1 MSGVFPSPR
10 ETIGV
15 EAETGRNSRYC
26 SITPLLRCDFAV
38 AESIW
43 ISYAKQVRPIVDLQ
57 ARCKVNR
64 MPGLSKEDKLRL
76 LTTMLESRH
85 ADLREQ
91 NLNRQGKGH
100 FHVSGMGHE
109 ALAAVSIQMKPGD
122 YIFSYYRDRGLVLG
136 RGMTTRQ
143 LGLEYF
149 AKRNTGSGGRQMPS
163 HYSNADL
170 HIWSVPTPTGS
181 QLLPACGIAWGIQL
195 DGKKN
200 LVVTTVGDAATR
212 QGDFFEAL
220 CFAKEKKLPLLFL
233 VEDNAYGISMPTRKT
248 NPLALNVLESENW
261 RRINGENVQQV
272 YDATAEAFEKIR
284 AGNGPFFFWINMER
298 LSSHTSSDDQK
309 LYRSQDEL
317 RELEKFD
324 PLKCW
329 KDQLIEEGIVTA
341 EEFARLDSE
350 IKERIRH
357 EYAEAEK
364 AEDPSPNELLANV
377 TKPAPKIDKEILP
390 PGKYRIGDTVNKT
403 LRAGLEEDPRRI
415 LFGEDIE
422 DPKGGVFRLTQK
434 LSTEFPKQVFNSP
447 LAESTIL
454 GVACGLA
461 AYGKRPVFE
470 LQFIDFIY
478 PGFNQLV
485 TNISNLRW
493 RSFGNWQCPAVI
505 YAPYGA
511 YLPGGSLWH
520 SQANES
526 ALAHYPGLN
535 VVIPST
541 PADAAGLLWTA
552 MHGED
557 PVVFLI
563 PKHLLWAEH
572 EYAEPI
578 RAVPLGRA
586 RQCTN
591 GSDVTVIAWG
601 NTIEKSLEAI
611 AKIDKETSVELID
624 LRSIVPW
631 DKAAIEDSVHKT
643 RRLVV
648 VQEDTQNCSVG
659 QMIISHITSTP
670 ELWNELISPPILV
683 SKANVMIG
691 YNPIYEY
698 AALPDVERI
707 VAAIRRSVATKYER
721 VAVAGIADSGRA
733 ETETAFIQPG
743 SPIPAT
749 AGRIQSI
756 TIPVMGE
763 GIRNAKIVSLLKK
776 PGDPVALDD
785 ELCEVETDKA
795 VYPIQSSFAGVMGE
809 WKTKVGDTVEI
820 GQELGT
826 LFTDEASLAEQFQGA
841 AEVSAPVTA
850 GVDRGRSV
858 PEREFVRPGS
868 ATPATG
874 IEPALSPTITRKLS
888 RVIPANL
895 QIDARWH
902 AIQEA
907 REVSK
912 KKDGKEA
919 PSPSVMIAWSVVR
932 AMEKHAPFRRLIL
945 DDDQIVQNDDFD
957 LGVAVALEGDRLATA
972 VITNANKK
980 SWPEFVKIYNETV
993 AATRG
998 GRVDAM
1004 NAPVVITSLGAFG
1017 VKAGAPI
1024 VVPPSVGTLFVG
1036 SAHRELIP
1044 NKNRNESAEVI
1055 TLSLTF
1061 DHRVVNGAGAAAF
1074 ANEIKTRIEAFKIP
1088 SEKVSAE
1095 SARKR

>member
-1 MSGVFPSPR
+1 M
-10 ETIGV
+10 
-15 EAETGRNSRYC
+15 
-26 SITPLLRCDFAV
+26 TPALRCDFV
-38 AESIW
+38 IVECINF
-43 ISYAKQVRPIVDLQ
+43 SYARQVRVIVDRE
-57 ARCKVNR
+57 ARCKINR
-64 MPGLSKEDKLRL
+64 MPALSKDDKLRL
-76 LTTMLESRH
+76 LRSILESRH

-91 NLNRQGKGH
+91 NLIRQGKGH

-109 ALAAVSIQMKPGD
+109 GLAAVSIQMEPDD
-122 YIFSYYRDRGLVLG
+122 YVVSYYRDRGLVLG

-163 HYSNADL
+163 HYSDADL

-212 QGDFFEAL
+212 QGDFFEAI
-220 CFAKEKKLPLLFL
+220 CFAKEKKLPMLFL
-233 VEDNAYGISMPTRKT
+233 VEDNAYGISMPTRT
-248 NPLALNVLESENW
+248 SNPLALNVLEPDNW
-261 RRINGENVQQV
+261 RRIDGQNVEQV

-284 AGNGPFFFWINMER
+284 AGSGPFFFWIKMER

-309 LYRSQDEL
+309 LYRREEEL
-317 RELEKFD
+317 RDLEKFD

-329 KDQLIEEGIVTA
+329 KDQLIEEGIITV
-341 EEFARLDSE
+341 EEFAKLDNE
-350 IKERIRH
+350 IKERIRR
-357 EYAEAEK
+357 EYSKAEK
-364 AEDPSPNELLANV
+364 AEDPSPKELLTNV
-377 TKPAPKIDKEILP
+377 TKPPPKIDKEILS

-403 LRAGLEEDPRRI
+403 LRLGLEEDRRRI

-485 TNISNLRW
+485 TNISTLRW
-493 RSFGNWQCPAVI
+493 RSYGNWKCPAVI

-535 VVIPST
+535 VLIPST

-552 MHGED
+552 MHSDD
-557 PVVFLI
+557 PVIFLI

-572 EYAEPI
+572 EYADPI

-591 GSDVTVIAWG
+591 GSDVTVVAWG

-611 AKIDKETSVELID
+611 AKIDNETSVELID

-631 DKAAIEDSVHKT
+631 DKAAIEKSVRKT

-648 VQEDTQNCSVG
+648 VQEDTENCSVG
-659 QMIISHITSTP
+659 QMIISHLSGDA

-707 VAAIRRSVATKYER
+707 IAAIKRSISTDQERPVA
-721 VAVAGIADSGRA
+721 AVAG
-733 ETETAFIQPG
+733 
-743 SPIPAT
+743 
-749 AGRIQSI
+749 
-756 TIPVMGE
+756 
-763 GIRNAKIVSLLKK
+763 
-776 PGDPVALDD
+776 
-785 ELCEVETDKA
+785 
-795 VYPIQSSFAGVMGE
+795 
-809 WKTKVGDTVEI
+809 
-820 GQELGT
+820 
-826 LFTDEASLAEQFQGA
+826 
-841 AEVSAPVTA
+841 
-850 GVDRGRSV
+850 
-858 PEREFVRPGS
+858 
-868 ATPATG
+868 
-874 IEPALSPTITRKLS
+874 
-888 RVIPANL
+888 
-895 QIDARWH
+895 
-902 AIQEA
+902 
-907 REVSK
+907 
-912 KKDGKEA
+912 
-919 PSPSVMIAWSVVR
+919 
-932 AMEKHAPFRRLIL
+932 
-945 DDDQIVQNDDFD
+945 
-957 LGVAVALEGDRLATA
+957 
-972 VITNANKK
+972 
-980 SWPEFVKIYNETV
+980 V
-993 AATRG
+993 AAG
-998 GRVDAM
+998 
-1004 NAPVVITSLGAFG
+1004 
-1017 VKAGAPI
+1017 
-1024 VVPPSVGTLFVG
+1024 
-1036 SAHRELIP
+1036 
-1044 NKNRNESAEVI
+1044 
-1055 TLSLTF
+1055 
-1061 DHRVVNGAGAAAF
+1061 
-1074 ANEIKTRIEAFKIP
+1074 
-1088 SEKVSAE
+1088 
-1095 SARKR
+1095 

>member
-1 MSGVFPSPR
+1 MPALSKDDKMR
-10 ETIGV
+10 
-15 EAETGRNSRYC
+15 
-26 SITPLLRCDFAV
+26 LLR
-38 AESIW
+38 I
-43 ISYAKQVRPIVDLQ
+43 I
-57 ARCKVNR
+57 
-64 MPGLSKEDKLRL
+64 
-76 LTTMLESRH
+76 LESRH

-91 NLNRQGKGH
+91 NLIRQGKGH

-109 ALAAVSIQMKPGD
+109 ALAAVSIQMEPDD
-122 YIFSYYRDRGLVLG
+122 YIVSYYRDRGLVLG

-163 HYSNADL
+163 HYSDADL

-181 QLLPACGIAWGIQL
+181 QLLPACGIAWGIKL

-200 LVVTTVGDAATR
+200 VVVTTVGDAATR
-212 QGDFFEAL
+212 QGDFFEAI
-220 CFAKEKKLPLLFL
+220 CFAKEKKLPVLFL

-248 NPLALNVLESENW
+248 NPLALDIVEQENW
-261 RRINGENVQQV
+261 RQIEGQDVQLV

-284 AGNGPFFFWINMER
+284 GGGGPFFFWIKMER

-309 LYRSQDEL
+309 LYRSAEELQD
-317 RELEKFD
+317 LEKCD
-324 PLKCW
+324 PLICW
-329 KDQLIEEGIVTA
+329 KDQLIKEGVITQKAYA
-341 EEFARLDSE
+341 ELDNE
-350 IKERIRH
+350 IKERVRR

-364 AEDPSPNELLANV
+364 AEDPSPNELLTNV
-377 TKPAPKIDKEILP
+377 TKPPPNIEKEILP

-403 LRAGLEEDPRRI
+403 LRAGIEEDSQRI

-434 LSTEFPKQVFNSP
+434 LSSEFPEQVFNSP

-485 TNISNLRW
+485 TNMSTLRW
-493 RSFGNWQCPAVI
+493 RSFGNWKCPAVI

-552 MHGED
+552 MHCED
-557 PVVFLI
+557 PVVFLV

-572 EYAEPI
+572 EYDEPI
-578 RAVPLGRA
+578 RAVPLGKAHNVRE
-586 RQCTN
+586 
-591 GSDVTVIAWG
+591 GSDVTLVAWG
-601 NTIEKSLEAI
+601 NTIEKSLEALN
-611 AKIDKETSVELID
+611 KIGNEISVELID

-631 DKAAIEDSVHKT
+631 DAPAIEESVCKT

-648 VQEDTQNCSVG
+648 VQEDTENCSVG
-659 QMIISHITSTP
+659 QMIISHVTATA
-670 ELWNELISPPILV
+670 ELWNELLSPPILV
-683 SKANVMIG
+683 SKPNVVIG

-707 VAAIRRSVATKYER
+707 VTAIRRSTSTRHERAT
-721 VAVAGIADSGRA
+721 VAGIGDSGRA
-733 ETETAFIQPG
+733 EAEPAFTRPE
-743 SPIPAT
+743 STLPAT
-749 AGRIQSI
+749 GETTEQHVQSI
-756 TIPVMGE
+756 TVPVMGE

-776 PGDPVALDD
+776 PGEQIQLDD

-826 LFTDEASLAEQFQGA
+826 IVTRESAFAEQFEA
-841 AEVSAPVTA
+841 AAKSSPKRETVEAAVSAAVP
-850 GVDRGRSV
+850 GDRGRHARHSN
-858 PEREFVRPGS
+858 
-868 ATPATG
+868 
-874 IEPALSPTITRKLS
+874 IEPALSPTITRKLN

-895 QIDARWH
+895 QIDARWD
-902 AIQEA
+902 AIHNA
-907 REVSK
+907 RQAVK
-912 KKDGKEA
+912 KTGREQA
-919 PSPSVMIAWSVVR
+919 PSPSVMIAWAVVR

-945 DDDQIVQNDDFD
+945 EDDQIVQNDNFD
-957 LGVAVALEGDRLATA
+957 LGIAVALEGDRLATA
-972 VITNANKK
+972 VITTANQK
-980 SWPEFVKIYNETV
+980 SWPEFVATYNETV

-1004 NAPVVITSLGAFG
+1004 NAPVVITSLGAFE

-1036 SAHRELIP
+1036 TAHRELIS
-1044 NKNRNESAEVI
+1044 NKNKNESAEVI

-1074 ANEIKTRIEAFKIP
+1074 ANEIKKQIEGFKIP
-1088 SEKVSAE
+1088 KSEKHAASA
-1095 SARKR
+1095 

>member
-1 MSGVFPSPR
+1 
-10 ETIGV
+10 
-15 EAETGRNSRYC
+15 
-26 SITPLLRCDFAV
+26 
-38 AESIW
+38 
-43 ISYAKQVRPIVDLQ
+43 
-57 ARCKVNR
+57 
-64 MPGLSKEDKLRL
+64 
-76 LTTMLESRH
+76 MLESRH

-109 ALAAVSIQMKPGD
+109 ALAAVSIQMQPDD
-122 YIFSYYRDRGLVLG
+122 YIVPYYRDRGLVLG
-136 RGMTTRQ
+136 RGMTTRE
-143 LGLEYF
+143 LALEYF

-163 HYSNADL
+163 HYSHANL

-181 QLLPACGIAWGIQL
+181 ELLPACGIAWGIKL
-195 DGKKN
+195 DEKKN

-212 QGDFFEAL
+212 EGDFFEAV

-248 NPLALNVLESENW
+248 NPLALNVLESANW
-261 RRINGENVQQV
+261 GQIEGQNVQQV
-272 YDATAEAFEKIR
+272 YEARAGAFEKIR
-284 AGNGPFFFWINMER
+284 AGGGPLFFWVTMER

-309 LYRSQDEL
+309 LYRNDEEL
-317 RELEKFD
+317 RVLEKFD

-341 EEFARLDSE
+341 EEYAKLDEE
-350 IKERIRH
+350 IKERVRR
-357 EYAEAEK
+357 EYGEAEK

-377 TKPAPKIDKEILP
+377 TKPPPKIDKEILP

-461 AYGKRPVFE
+461 AYGRRPVFE

-493 RSFGNWQCPAVI
+493 RSFGNWKCPAVI

-526 ALAHYPGLN
+526 AFAHYPGLN

-541 PADAAGLLWTA
+541 PEDAAGLLWTA

-557 PVVFLI
+557 PVLFLI
-563 PKHLLWAEH
+563 PKHMFWAER
-572 EYAEPI
+572 ESKEPV
-578 RAVPLGRA
+578 RAVPFGQA
-586 RQCTN
+586 RKFRD
-591 GSDVTVIAWG
+591 GSDVTLVAWG
-601 NTIEKSLEAI
+601 NTVEKSFEALT
-611 AKIDKETSVELID
+611 KIDNEISVELFD

-631 DKAAIEDSVHKT
+631 DKESIAASVHKT

-648 VQEDTQNCSVG
+648 VQEDTENCSVG
-659 QMIISHITSTP
+659 QMIISHITAQP
-670 ELWNELISPPILV
+670 DLWSEMVSPPILV
-683 SKANVMIG
+683 SKTNVMIG

-698 AALPDVERI
+698 AALPDVDRI
-707 VAAIRRSVATKYER
+707 VAAIRRSASIQTSRGEAPMLRDRKPAAIESAKATPKKVEMPKGH
-721 VAVAGIADSGRA
+721 V
-733 ETETAFIQPG
+733 QPITV
-743 SPIPAT
+743 PI
-749 AGRIQSI
+749 
-756 TIPVMGE
+756 MGE

-776 PGDPVALDD
+776 PGDPIALDD
-785 ELCEVETDKA
+785 DLCEVETDKA
-795 VYPIQSSFAGVMGE
+795 VYPIQSSFAGTMGE
-809 WKTKVGDTVEI
+809 WKTKVGDTVDI

-826 LFTDEASLAEQFQGA
+826 ILTGEASADGA
-841 AEVSAPVTA
+841 VEAVVASRKEPQPARDETRRRR
-850 GVDRGRSV
+850 GV
-858 PEREFVRPGS
+858 
-868 ATPATG
+868 
-874 IEPALSPTITRKLS
+874 EPALSPTITRKLS

-895 QIDARWH
+895 QIDARWDS
-902 AIQEA
+902 IRKA
-907 REVSK
+907 RDASK
-912 KKDGKEA
+912 KKNGRNG
-919 PSPSVMIAWSVVR
+919 PSPSVMIAWAVVR

-945 DDDQIVQNDDFD
+945 EDESIIENENFD
-957 LGVAVALEGDRLATA
+957 LGVAVALENDRLATA
-972 VITNANKK
+972 VIVDANKK
-980 SWPEFVKIYNETV
+980 SWPEFVKIYDETIE
-993 AATRG
+993 ATRS

-1004 NAPVVITSLGAFG
+1004 NAPVVISSLGAFG

-1036 SAHRELIP
+1036 TAHHEIVS
-1044 NKNRNESAEVI
+1044 NGKKNETAEVI

-1061 DHRVVNGAGAAAF
+1061 DHRVLNGAAAASF
-1074 ANEIKTRIEAFKIP
+1074 VHEIKQHIESFKIP
-1088 SEKVSAE
+1088 AGGTRSVASH
-1095 SARKR
+1095 

>member
-1 MSGVFPSPR
+1 
-10 ETIGV
+10 
-15 EAETGRNSRYC
+15 
-26 SITPLLRCDFAV
+26 
-38 AESIW
+38 
-43 ISYAKQVRPIVDLQ
+43 
-57 ARCKVNR
+57 
-64 MPGLSKEDKLRL
+64 MPALSKNDKLRL
-76 LTTMLESRH
+76 LTLIVESRH

-91 NLNRQGKGH
+91 NLIRQGKGH

-109 ALAAVSIQMKPGD
+109 ALAAVSIQMEPDD
-122 YIFSYYRDRGLVLG
+122 YIVSYYRDRGLVLG
-136 RGMTTRQ
+136 RGMTTHQ

-163 HYSNADL
+163 HYSDADL

-181 QLLPACGIAWGIQL
+181 QLLPACGIAWGIKL

-200 LVVTTVGDAATR
+200 LVVTTIGDAATR
-212 QGDFFEAL
+212 QGDFFEAI
-220 CFAKEKKLPLLFL
+220 CFAKEKKLPVLFL

-248 NPLALNVLESENW
+248 NPLALDILERDNW
-261 RRINGENVQQV
+261 RELEGQDIQQV

-284 AGNGPFFFWINMER
+284 AGGGPFFFWINMER

-309 LYRSQDEL
+309 LYRSAEEL
-317 RELEKFD
+317 GELEEFD

-329 KDQLIEEGIVTA
+329 KDQLIKEGVITQQQYA
-341 EEFARLDSE
+341 ELDHE
-350 IKERIRH
+350 VKERIRR
-357 EYAEAEK
+357 EYAEAER

-377 TKPAPKIDKEILP
+377 TKTPPKGDKQILP

-403 LRAGLEEDPRRI
+403 LRVGLGEEPRRI

-493 RSFGNWQCPAVI
+493 RSFGNWKCPAVI

-526 ALAHYPGLN
+526 ALAHYPGLS
-535 VVIPST
+535 VIIPST

-552 MHGED
+552 MHCED
-557 PVVFLI
+557 PVIFLI

-572 EYAEPI
+572 EYTEPI
-578 RAVPLGRA
+578 RAVPLGKA
-586 RQCTN
+586 RQLRQ
-591 GSDVTVIAWG
+591 GSDVTLVAWG
-601 NTIEKSLEAI
+601 NTVEKSLEALE
-611 AKIDKETSVELID
+611 KIGDEISIELID

-631 DKAAIEDSVHKT
+631 DKAAIENSVRKT

-648 VQEDTQNCSVG
+648 VQEDTENCSVG
-659 QMIISHITSTP
+659 QMIISHVTGTH
-670 ELWNELISPPILV
+670 ELWNELLSPPILV
-683 SKANVMIG
+683 SKPNVMIG

-707 VAAIRRSVATKYER
+707 VAAIRRCVSTKHDRAFVA
-721 VAVAGIADSGRA
+721 AGVDHDHSLPEPDFG
-733 ETETAFIQPG
+733 QPG
-743 SPIPAT
+743 STTFA
-749 AGRIQSI
+749 ARESI
-756 TIPVMGE
+756 ERHVQAITVPVMGE
-763 GIRNAKIVSLLKK
+763 GIRSAKIVSLLKQ
-776 PGDPVALDD
+776 PGEPIQLDD

-809 WKTKVGDTVEI
+809 WKIKVGDTVEI

-826 LFTDEASLAEQFQGA
+826 IFTSEPAFAEQLEAA
-841 AEVSAPVTA
+841 AEISAAVPA
-850 GVDRGRSV
+850 IGDRGLAT
-858 PEREFVRPGS
+858 RETKEQPGS
-868 ATPATG
+868 PTPGTV
-874 IEPALSPTITRKLS
+874 IEPALSPTITRRLN

-895 QIDARWH
+895 QIDARWE
-902 AIQEA
+902 AIEKA
-907 REVSK
+907 REAAK
-912 KKDGKEA
+912 RKDGERA
-919 PSPSVMIAWSVVR
+919 PSPSVMIAWSVMR
-932 AMEKHAPFRRLIL
+932 AMEKHPPFRRLIL
-945 DDDQIVQNDDFD
+945 EDDQIVQHDDFD
-957 LGVAVALEGDRLATA
+957 LGVAVALESDRLATA
-972 VITNANKK
+972 VITNANQK
-980 SWPEFVKIYNETV
+980 SWPEFVTTYGETV
-993 AATRG
+993 VATRA

-1017 VKAGAPI
+1017 VKAAAPI

-1036 SAHRELIP
+1036 TAHRELIP
-1044 NKNRNESAEVI
+1044 NKNRNDSAEVI

-1074 ANEIKTRIEAFKIP
+1074 ANEIRKQIEEFEIP
-1088 SEKVSAE
+1088 NREPTAIS
-1095 SARKR
+1095 R

>member
-1 MSGVFPSPR
+1 
-10 ETIGV
+10 
-15 EAETGRNSRYC
+15 
-26 SITPLLRCDFAV
+26 
-38 AESIW
+38 
-43 ISYAKQVRPIVDLQ
+43 
-57 ARCKVNR
+57 
-64 MPGLSKEDKLRL
+64 MPALSKEDKLRL

-91 NLNRQGKGH
+91 NLIRQGKGH

-109 ALAAVSIQMKPGD
+109 ALAAVSLQMEPGD
-122 YIFSYYRDRGLVLG
+122 YIVSYYRDRGLVLG
-136 RGMTTRQ
+136 RGMTTKQ

-149 AKRNTGSGGRQMPS
+149 AKRNTGSGGGQMPS
-163 HYSNADL
+163 HYSNAAL

-195 DGKKN
+195 DGKEN

-212 QGDFFEAL
+212 QGDFFEAI
-220 CFAKEKKLPLLFL
+220 CFAKEKKLPVLFL

-261 RRINGENVQQV
+261 RRIDGENVQQV
-272 YDATAEAFEKIR
+272 YDATAEAFAKIR
-284 AGNGPFFFWINMER
+284 AGGGPSFFWIKMER

-309 LYRSQDEL
+309 LYRAEEEL
-317 RELEKFD
+317 LGLEKFD
-324 PLKCW
+324 PLTCW
-329 KDQLIEEGIVTA
+329 KDQLIEEGILSTEA
-341 EEFARLDSE
+341 FAKFDNE
-350 IKERIRH
+350 IKESIRL
-357 EYAEAEK
+357 EYPEAKK
-364 AEDPSPNELLANV
+364 AGDPSPNELLANV
-377 TKPAPKIDKEILP
+377 TEPPPKIDKDILP

-434 LSTEFPKQVFNSP
+434 LSSEFPKQVFNSP

-470 LQFIDFIY
+470 VQFIDFIY

-493 RSFGNWQCPAVI
+493 RTFGNWKCPAVI

-557 PVVFLI
+557 PVIFLI
-563 PKHLLWAEH
+563 AKHLLWAEH

-578 RAVPLGRA
+578 EAVPLGRA
-586 RQCTN
+586 RHCKR
-591 GSDVTVIAWG
+591 GSDVTLVAWG

-611 AKIDKETSVELID
+611 ASIDDQISIELLD

-631 DKAAIEDSVHKT
+631 DKAAVEDSVRKT

-648 VQEDTQNCSVG
+648 VQEDTENCSVG
-659 QMIISHITSTP
+659 QMIISHVTSTP
-670 ELWNELISPPILV
+670 ELWNELVSPPILV

-721 VAVAGIADSGRA
+721 TIVAAGADRGRVAPEREFA
-733 ETETAFIQPG
+733 QPG
-743 SPIPAT
+743 STSPVT
-749 AGRIQSI
+749 VDHSKRRVQSI
-756 TIPVMGE
+756 TVPIMGE
-763 GIRNAKIVSLLKK
+763 GIRSAKIVSLLKK

-795 VYPIQSSFAGVMGE
+795 VYPIQSSFAGMMGE

-826 LFTDEASLAEQFQGA
+826 LLSDEEPLADRKSVEA
-841 AEVSAPVTA
+841 AVPAVEPS
-850 GVDRGRSV
+850 DRGR
-858 PEREFVRPGS
+858 
-868 ATPATG
+868 
-874 IEPALSPTITRKLS
+874 
-888 RVIPANL
+888 
-895 QIDARWH
+895 H
-902 AIQEA
+902 
-907 REVSK
+907 
-912 KKDGKEA
+912 
-919 PSPSVMIAWSVVR
+919 
-932 AMEKHAPFRRLIL
+932 
-945 DDDQIVQNDDFD
+945 
-957 LGVAVALEGDRLATA
+957 
-972 VITNANKK
+972 
-980 SWPEFVKIYNETV
+980 
-993 AATRG
+993 
-998 GRVDAM
+998 
-1004 NAPVVITSLGAFG
+1004 
-1017 VKAGAPI
+1017 
-1024 VVPPSVGTLFVG
+1024 
-1036 SAHRELIP
+1036 
-1044 NKNRNESAEVI
+1044 
-1055 TLSLTF
+1055 
-1061 DHRVVNGAGAAAF
+1061 
-1074 ANEIKTRIEAFKIP
+1074 
-1088 SEKVSAE
+1088 
-1095 SARKR
+1095 

>member
-1 MSGVFPSPR
+1 
-10 ETIGV
+10 
-15 EAETGRNSRYC
+15 
-26 SITPLLRCDFAV
+26 
-38 AESIW
+38 
-43 ISYAKQVRPIVDLQ
+43 
-57 ARCKVNR
+57 
-64 MPGLSKEDKLRL
+64 MPALSKEDKLRL
-76 LTTMLESRH
+76 LTTILESRH

-109 ALAAVSIQMKPGD
+109 ALAAVSIQMEPDD
-122 YIFSYYRDRGLVLG
+122 YIVSYYRDRGLVLG

-220 CFAKEKKLPLLFL
+220 CFAKEKKLPVLFL
-233 VEDNAYGISMPTRKT
+233 VEDNAYGISMPTRKN
-248 NPLALNVLESENW
+248 NPLRLNILEPDNW
-261 RRINGENVQQV
+261 RRIEGQDVQQV
-272 YDATAEAFEKIR
+272 YDATAEAFQNIR
-284 AGNGPFFFWINMER
+284 AGNGPFFFWIRMER

-309 LYRSQDEL
+309 LYRSAEEL
-317 RELEKFD
+317 QLLEKSD

-329 KDQLIEEGIVTA
+329 KDQLIQEGAITA
-341 EEFARLDSE
+341 EEFAKLDNE
-350 IKERIRH
+350 VKDRIRR

-377 TKPAPKIDKEILP
+377 TKSPPKLDKEVLP

-403 LRAGLEEDPRRI
+403 LRMGLEEDSRRI

-434 LSTEFPKQVFNSP
+434 LSAEFPRQVFNSP

-485 TNISNLRW
+485 TNISTLRW
-493 RSFGNWQCPAVI
+493 RSFGNWNCPAVI

-535 VVIPST
+535 IVIPST

-552 MHGED
+552 MHSED
-557 PVVFLI
+557 PVIFLI

-572 EYAEPI
+572 EYMEPI
-578 RAVPLGRA
+578 RAVPLGQA
-586 RQCTN
+586 RKLRD
-591 GSDVTVIAWG
+591 GSDITLVAWG
-601 NTIEKSLEAI
+601 NTVEKSLDALN
-611 AKIDKETSVELID
+611 KIDNRISVELID
-624 LRSIVPW
+624 LRSVVPW
-631 DKAAIEDSVHKT
+631 DRRAIEESVRKT

-648 VQEDTQNCSVG
+648 VQEDTENCSVG
-659 QMIISHITSTP
+659 QMIISHITSIS
-670 ELWNELISPPILV
+670 ELWSEIISPPILV

-707 VAAIRRSVATKYER
+707 VSAIQRSVKTRHER
-721 VAVAGIADSGRA
+721 AVVGADVERGRLVPSLTQVPLGSA
-733 ETETAFIQPG
+733 RPGTVETSKRHVQN
-743 SPIPAT
+743 
-749 AGRIQSI
+749 I
-756 TIPVMGE
+756 TVPVMGE
-763 GIRNAKIVSLLKK
+763 GIRNAKVVSLLKN
-776 PGDPVALDD
+776 PGDAIALDD

-826 LFTDEASLAEQFQGA
+826 IITAEPSFADQFQEA
-841 AEVSAPVTA
+841 ADVSARTGEAAVPGRKQPEVA
-850 GVDRGRSV
+850 PEDRR
-858 PEREFVRPGS
+858 RYK
-868 ATPATG
+868 
-874 IEPALSPTITRKLS
+874 IEPALSPTITRKLVH
-888 RVIPANL
+888 VIPANL
-895 QIDARWH
+895 QIDARWD
-902 AIQEA
+902 AIRKA
-907 REVSK
+907 RDAAK
-912 KKDGKEA
+912 GKNGKHV
-919 PSPSVMIAWSVVR
+919 PSPSVMIAWTVVR
-932 AMEKHAPFRRLIL
+932 AMEKHPPFRRLIL
-945 DDDQIVQNDDFD
+945 EDERIVENENFD
-957 LGVAVALEGDRLATA
+957 LGIAVALEDDRLATA
-972 VITNANKK
+972 VIVDANKK
-980 SWPEFVKIYNETV
+980 NWPEFVKAYDETV
-993 AATRG
+993 DATRG

-1036 SAHRELIP
+1036 TAHRELIP
-1044 NKNRNESAEVI
+1044 NGKKNESAEVI

-1061 DHRVVNGAGAAAF
+1061 DHRVVNGAGAASF
-1074 ANEIKTRIEAFKIP
+1074 ANEIKKQIEGFKIP
-1088 SEKVSAE
+1088 KPEKAAISV
-1095 SARKR
+1095 

>member
-1 MSGVFPSPR
+1 
-10 ETIGV
+10 
-15 EAETGRNSRYC
+15 
-26 SITPLLRCDFAV
+26 
-38 AESIW
+38 
-43 ISYAKQVRPIVDLQ
+43 
-57 ARCKVNR
+57 
-64 MPGLSKEDKLRL
+64 MPALSKEDKLGL

-109 ALAAVSIQMKPGD
+109 ALAAVSIQMESDD
-122 YIFSYYRDRGLVLG
+122 YIVPYYRDRGLILG

-170 HIWSVPTPTGS
+170 HIWSVPTPTAS
-181 QLLPACGIAWGIQL
+181 QLLPACGIAWGIKL
-195 DGKKN
+195 DGKRN

-212 QGDFFEAL
+212 QGDFFEAI

-248 NPLALNVLESENW
+248 NPLALNVLESDNW
-261 RRINGENVQQV
+261 RQIEGQNVQQV
-272 YDATAEAFEKIR
+272 YEATAEAFEKIR
-284 AGNGPFFFWINMER
+284 GGGGPFFFWVTMER

-309 LYRSQDEL
+309 LYRSDEEL
-317 RELEKFD
+317 RVLEKFD

-329 KDQLIEEGIVTA
+329 KDQLIEESIITA
-341 EEFARLDSE
+341 EEYAKLDEE
-350 IKERIRH
+350 IKERVRR
-357 EYAEAEK
+357 EYSEAEK
-364 AEDPSPNELLANV
+364 NEDPSPNELLANV
-377 TKPAPKIDKEILP
+377 TKPPPKIEKEVLP
-390 PGKYRIGDTVNKT
+390 SGKYRIGDTVNQT
-403 LRAGLEEDPRRI
+403 LRLGLEEDGRRI

-434 LSTEFPKQVFNSP
+434 LSTQFPSQVFNSP

-470 LQFIDFIY
+470 VQFIDFVY

-493 RSFGNWQCPAVI
+493 RSFGNWKCPAVI

-552 MHGED
+552 MHGDD
-557 PVVFLI
+557 PVIFLI
-563 PKHLLWAEH
+563 PKHLLWAEQ

-586 RQCTN
+586 RQCTS
-591 GSDVTVIAWG
+591 GSDVTVVAWG

-611 AKIDKETSVELID
+611 AKIDNETSVELID

-631 DKAAIEDSVHKT
+631 DKAAIKNSVRKT

-648 VQEDTQNCSVG
+648 VQEDTESCSVG

-670 ELWNELISPPILV
+670 ELWDEMISPPVLV

-691 YNPIYEY
+691 YNSIYEY
-698 AALPDVERI
+698 AALPDVERV
-707 VAAIRRSVATKYER
+707 VAAIRHSVAVKHER
-721 VAVAGIADSGRA
+721 AAVAGIGDSGRPA
-733 ETETAFIQPG
+733 KQPEYVQPG
-743 SPIPAT
+743 STIPAT
-749 AGRIQSI
+749 AEVGKRRVQSI
-756 TIPVMGE
+756 TVPVMGE
-763 GIRNAKIVSLLKK
+763 GIRNAKVVSLLKK

-809 WKTKVGDTVEI
+809 WKTRIGDTVDI
-820 GQELGT
+820 GQELGI
-826 LFTDEASLAEQFQGA
+826 LFTKDESLADQFEAA
-841 AEVSAPVTA
+841 AEVSVKRGSVAA
-850 GVDRGRSV
+850 GGDPGRRSAETV
-858 PEREFVRPGS
+858 LKERGS
-868 ATPATG
+868 AIPATA
-874 IEPALSPTITRKLS
+874 IEPALSPTVTRKLS

-895 QIDARWH
+895 QIGARWDAIRDARDL
-902 AIQEA
+902 A
-907 REVSK
+907 K
-912 KKDGKEA
+912 KEDGENA

-932 AMEKHAPFRRLIL
+932 AMEKHPPFRRLIL
-945 DDDQIVQNDDFD
+945 EDDQIVQNDDFD
-957 LGVAVALEGDRLATA
+957 LGIAVALEGDRLATA
-972 VITNANKK
+972 VITDANRK
-980 SWPEFVKIYNETV
+980 SWREFVKTYNEMV
-993 AATRG
+993 SATRD

-1004 NAPVVITSLGAFG
+1004 NAPLVITSLGAFG
-1017 VKAGAPI
+1017 VKAAAPI

-1036 SAHRELIP
+1036 TAHRELIS
-1044 NKNRNESAEVI
+1044 NKNKNATAEVI

-1074 ANEIKTRIEAFKIP
+1074 ANEIRKQIEGFKIP
-1088 SEKVSAE
+1088 KSEEHATPV
-1095 SARKR
+1095 

>member
-1 MSGVFPSPR
+1 
-10 ETIGV
+10 
-15 EAETGRNSRYC
+15 
-26 SITPLLRCDFAV
+26 
-38 AESIW
+38 
-43 ISYAKQVRPIVDLQ
+43 
-57 ARCKVNR
+57 
-64 MPGLSKEDKLRL
+64 MPALSKEDKLRL
-76 LTTMLESRH
+76 LTTILESRH

-109 ALAAVSIQMKPGD
+109 ALAAVSIQMEPDD
-122 YIFSYYRDRGLVLG
+122 YIVPYYRDRGLILG

-212 QGDFFEAL
+212 QGDFFEAI

-248 NPLALNVLESENW
+248 NPLALNVLEPDNW
-261 RRINGENVQQV
+261 RRIDGQNVQQI
-272 YDATAEAFEKIR
+272 YDATAEAFGKIR
-284 AGNGPFFFWINMER
+284 AGGGPFFFWIKMER

-309 LYRSQDEL
+309 LYRNEQEL
-317 RELEKFD
+317 RDLEKFD

-329 KDQLIEEGIVTA
+329 KDQLIKEGIITA
-341 EEFARLDSE
+341 DDFARLNSE
-350 IKERIRH
+350 IKERIRR
-357 EYAEAEK
+357 EYSEAEK
-364 AEDPSPNELLANV
+364 AEDPSPNELLTNV
-377 TKPAPKIDKEILP
+377 TKPPPKIEKEILP

-403 LRAGLEEDPRRI
+403 LRAGLEDDPRRI

-493 RSFGNWQCPAVI
+493 RSFGNWKCPAVI

-526 ALAHYPGLN
+526 ALAHYPGLS

-552 MHGED
+552 MHAED
-557 PVVFLI
+557 PVIFLI

-572 EYAEPI
+572 EYTKPI
-578 RAVPLGRA
+578 QAVPLGRA
-586 RQCTN
+586 GQCTN
-591 GSDVTVIAWG
+591 GSDVTVVAWG
-601 NTIEKSLEAI
+601 NTIEKSLQAI
-611 AKIDKETSVELID
+611 AKIENETSVELID

-631 DKAAIEDSVHKT
+631 DKAAIEKSVRKT

-648 VQEDTQNCSVG
+648 VQEDTENCSVG
-659 QMIISHITSTP
+659 QMIISHVTSTP
-670 ELWNELISPPILV
+670 ELWNEMISPPILV
-683 SKANVMIG
+683 SKANVVIG

-707 VAAIRRSVATKYER
+707 VAAIRHSVATKYER
-721 VAVAGIADSGRA
+721 AGVAGIGDSGPPA
-733 ETETAFIQPG
+733 KQPEYIQPG
-743 SPIPAT
+743 SPLPAT
-749 AGRIQSI
+749 VDASKRRVQNI
-756 TIPVMGE
+756 TVPVMGE
-763 GIRNAKIVSLLKK
+763 GIRNAKVVSLLKK

-809 WKTKVGDTVEI
+809 WKTKVGDTVDI

-826 LFTDEASLAEQFQGA
+826 LLTEEASLADQLEA
-841 AEVSAPVTA
+841 EAEVSADQGTVAA
-850 GVDRGRSV
+850 GTNRGVKAIVPSRKERDVAPEDRRRYS
-858 PEREFVRPGS
+858 
-868 ATPATG
+868 G

-895 QIDARWH
+895 QIDARWD
-902 AIQEA
+902 AVREA
-907 REVSK
+907 REAVK
-912 KKDGKEA
+912 TKHPENA
-919 PSPSVMIAWSVVR
+919 PSPSVMIAWAVVR

-945 DDDQIVQNDDFD
+945 EDDQIVQNDDFD
-957 LGVAVALEGDRLATA
+957 LGVAVALEDDRLATA
-972 VITNANKK
+972 VITDANRK
-980 SWPEFVKIYNETV
+980 SWPEFMKSYEQIV
-993 AATRG
+993 AATRS

-1024 VVPPSVGTLFVG
+1024 VVPPSVGTLFIG
-1036 SAHRELIP
+1036 TAHRELIP
-1044 NKNRNESAEVI
+1044 NKNKNESAEVI

-1074 ANEIKTRIEAFKIP
+1074 ANEIKKQIEGFTIP
-1088 SEKVSAE
+1088 SQEKLGAA
-1095 SARKR
+1095 ARKR